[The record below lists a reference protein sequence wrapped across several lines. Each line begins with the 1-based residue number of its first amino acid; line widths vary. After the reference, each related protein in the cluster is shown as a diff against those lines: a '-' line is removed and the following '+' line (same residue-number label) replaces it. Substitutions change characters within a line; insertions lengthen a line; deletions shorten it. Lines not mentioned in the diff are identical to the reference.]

1 MFYRQVSSVLTLES
15 LPSEAVVFF
24 DGMAAVKSK
33 TGQWL
38 ITGEKTPV
46 TSKILGGIASVF
58 HVVSEYSYFPVTGF
72 DSQRVNLTHVMQ
84 FISHYG
90 EIPWVV
96 VFEWTRD
103 FFGVSLD
110 TARDAVWELVR
121 TEKVEP
127 TSHET
132 LRIAR

>member
-1 MFYRQVSSVLTLES
+1 MFYRQVSSASTLES
-15 LPSEAVVFF
+15 LPPEAVVFF
-24 DGMAAVKSK
+24 DGMAAIKSK
-33 TGQWL
+33 TGEWL

-46 TSKILGGIASVF
+46 TSKVLEGIAPVF
-58 HVVSEYSYFPVTGF
+58 HVVSEYSYFPVAGF

-110 TARDAVWELVR
+110 TARDAVWQLVR
-121 TEKVEP
+121 TGKVEP
-127 TSHET
+127 TEHET
-132 LRIAR
+132 LKITR